1 VNALKAGA
9 VLFCVNLGAVKGLGE
24 FFYMQDEKSEADRRA
39 FLERASQMAMTA
51 PAAALLLAASQRQ
64 AMAAQY
70 GGNGNGNK

>member
-1 VNALKAGA
+1 MVTSRALQ
-9 VLFCVNLGAVKGLGE
+9 
-24 FFYMQDEKSEADRRA
+24 MPSDRPDQHRDEQIREADRRA

-70 GGNGNGNK
+70 GSNGNGKGNK